1 MADYCIPTSLD
12 FPPVSVE
19 LVENPYPFGP
29 FGAKG
34 AGELVFDG
42 GAPAFAA
49 AIQQAIGAETSALPL
64 TPERIRALA
73 GEAAREAAR

>member
-1 MADYCIPTSLD
+1 
-12 FPPVSVE
+12 VQ

-42 GAPAFAA
+42 GAPAFALA
-49 AIQQAIGAETSALPL
+49 VQNALGTEVHRLPL
-64 TPERIRALA
+64 TAEAVMTLVHDA
-73 GEAAREAAR
+73 GGRK

>member
-12 FPPVSVE
+12 FPPIRTE
-19 LVENPYPFGP
+19 LIENPYPFGP

-34 AGELVFDG
+34 AGEIVFDG

-73 GEAAREAAR
+73 REAAG